1 MLHISL
7 LRNSYL
13 QMEWYLLQSTM
24 SNKTMT
30 QILKVKLLATKSEV
44 FKLRVLK
51 YQMITVHTKDPI
63 RWKRKLQQVTL
74 TLDNTSA

>member
-1 MLHISL
+1 MLYISL

-24 SNKTMT
+24 SNNVMT

-51 YQMITVHTKDPI
+51 YRMVTVHTKDTI
-63 RWKRKLQQVTL
+63 RWKRKLQQLTL
-74 TLDNTSA
+74 TFG